1 MVCKILSYA
10 FAGKIVPGHL
20 YQATQ
25 HSNQQPN
32 ELKRY
37 RITTNGATFRVH
49 PALSWVEV
57 ETAAVEKDGGLEV
70 FPVSVATHSAL
81 DSHDLAVDSFGHR
94 VGDSVCAVANHIRQ
108 SLLNALGNLLQRSQL
123 CMDHPFVPIFE
134 KDGGRGCI
142 FMMPKVT

>member
-1 MVCKILSYA
+1 MIEA
-10 FAGKIVPGHL
+10 F
-20 YQATQ
+20 
-25 HSNQQPN
+25 
-32 ELKRY
+32 
-37 RITTNGATFRVH
+37 FMVH